1 MSPPIDERSV
11 FPTSLICPQC
21 SEHSSPLLQY
31 FVIVIFTIVITNVNI
46 CQREPARGP
55 LEYWGKTQLPFS
67 VTHSLTLHWA
77 TLLHR
82 IALHWCTKH
91 CIIVLHTT
99 FLFCTLHSWSAH
111 YILVLHTTFL
121 IRTLHSWSAHYI
133 ALHHYTASPYW
144 TASLPCFIALHHSAH
159 GIVQLHCIKCSDTVS
174 CCIFVLLW
182 TALHNCSTLLHCTA

>member
-11 FPTSLICPQC
+11 FQTFLICPQ
-21 SEHSSPLLQY
+21 SEDSSLLLPFIISLKILSFLSSPSTSRMWTFAKGSQP
-31 FVIVIFTIVITNVNI
+31 VGHWSI
-46 CQREPARGP
+46 E
-55 LEYWGKTQLPFS
+55 GKPNYHFP
-67 VTHSLTLHWA
+67 SLTPSHCTELHYC
-77 TLLHR
+77 T
-82 IALHWCTKH
+82 ALHCIGALNTALLFCTLH
-91 CIIVLHTT
+91 SCSAHYILDPHTT

-111 YILVLHTTFL
+111 YI
-121 IRTLHSWSAHYI
+121 
-133 ALHHYTASPYW
+133 ALHYYTASPYW